1 MGQDGL
7 LALEAVEQDQRIGGD
22 VNGDGARGLARAD
35 GQAAVGGMA
44 GGGKDAVFINR
55 ADAALGGPG
64 EAGVLREQGEVVL
77 IGLRGQL
84 DARAGGD
91 AQLGE
96 RAAFAEADLIRRFD
110 YADLSGGVFA
120 ADLCADGHGV
130 GGFRRGQDRIA
141 QLVGLHAAAVA
152 RDGDLL
158 IHGKIIRIDG
168 GGAEQNLRAREHAV
182 AFRAQRDVVERAA
195 RLIRRNEE
203 DVVRHG
209 AQAALGG
216 GVVDAGIA
224 VLRQRD
230 AQSRRAAAVQAQRGH
245 AAELDHALRDLR
257 QARADGVA
265 LPAAVDG
272 VEHKAAV
279 GLLTDGGARRSAGLE
294 PLADLAV
301 LHELIERAD
310 HVVYVVPAL
319 VRRADGDGQRV
330 ADRKRA
336 QQSKVLLAGEE
347 VRRQDVFAL
356 GHGGVGGLGQD
367 LVHGERQR
375 FADAQAAVDRRADHV
390 IARGV
395 GAGGAT
401 GVEIVGVE
409 VDAAVGVAHLIDGG
423 NGKGRVGALD
433 LHCQRRS
440 AEDGCAVRAEADGIV
455 ARGGDAQHAI
465 GHHRAERRAVERIVV
480 VAVDARDHTQA
491 LLLQPLGGGGDGA
504 RRGGVIAVG
513 DDGRHARVR
522 RVDDVVFL
530 PQVGEGVAPERALA
544 ELGAAVERCRAQ
556 VKVVAQRL
564 GGERRRRE
572 RQQQGKG

>member
-1 MGQDGL
+1 M
-7 LALEAVEQDQRIGGD
+7 
-22 VNGDGARGLARAD
+22 
-35 GQAAVGGMA
+35 
-44 GGGKDAVFINR
+44 
-55 ADAALGGPG
+55 
-64 EAGVLREQGEVVL
+64 
-77 IGLRGQL
+77 
-84 DARAGGD
+84 
-91 AQLGE
+91 
-96 RAAFAEADLIRRFD
+96 
-110 YADLSGGVFA
+110 
-120 ADLCADGHGV
+120 
-130 GGFRRGQDRIA
+130 
-141 QLVGLHAAAVA
+141 
-152 RDGDLL
+152 
-158 IHGKIIRIDG
+158 
-168 GGAEQNLRAREHAV
+168 
-182 AFRAQRDVVERAA
+182 
-195 RLIRRNEE
+195 
-203 DVVRHG
+203 VRHG

-230 AQSRRAAAVQAQRGH
+230 AQSRRAAAVQTQRGH

-265 LPAAVDG
+265 LPAAVNG

-279 GLLTDGGARRSAGLE
+279 GLLTDGGARRGAGLK
-294 PLADLAV
+294 PLADHAV

-310 HVVYVVPAL
+310 HVVHVVPAL

-356 GHGGVGGLGQD
+356 AHGGVGGLGQD

-395 GAGGAT
+395 GAGGAA

-491 LLLQPLGGGGDGA
+491 LLLQPLGGGGNGA

-544 ELGAAVERCRAQ
+544 ELGAAVERC
-556 VKVVAQRL
+556 
-564 GGERRRRE
+564 
-572 RQQQGKG
+572 